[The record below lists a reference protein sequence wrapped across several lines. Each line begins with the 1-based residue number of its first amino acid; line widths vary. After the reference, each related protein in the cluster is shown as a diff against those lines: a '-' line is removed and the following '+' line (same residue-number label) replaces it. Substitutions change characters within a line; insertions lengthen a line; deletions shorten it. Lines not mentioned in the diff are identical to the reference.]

1 MTDPTTITA
10 ASELAENAVRVKQTG
25 HISVTLNHELV
36 WIFDTVES
44 AAAVAA
50 TLRREIAA
58 LISADRAARA
68 AGYTPGERM
77 PPTFTDIVI
86 ELDNGEKCV
95 GLWNGALWYSTL
107 AGVGY
112 VNTFR
117 IRRWWELP
125 GTVDAEQESK

>member
-77 PPTFTDIVI
+77 PPKDGTKFAAEVAGDVVLLWWDEHDCDFKEHT
-86 ELDNGEKCV
+86 LRR
-95 GLWNGALWYSTL
+95 GL
-107 AGVGY
+107 
-112 VNTFR
+112 R
-117 IRRWWELP
+117 EIRRWWELP
-125 GTVDAEQESK
+125 GTGGQQ